1 MIYTAHPV
9 WMHPPTWGEQIIERL
24 DWKTDVLSG
33 ELGTEQR
40 VARRLTPRRSF
51 TASFYLQKT
60 DRQQFE
66 YNMAA
71 RGSQVWVIPVWHDV
85 STLDA
90 DAASGASV
98 LSVDT
103 QYREFLNSGLVIL
116 RGQSL
121 NSWEVGIVQSK
132 TSGSITLTDTLSA
145 AWPKR
150 TKVYPARL
158 ARLVFTLET
167 AKKTDDFVEARI
179 GFTLDQ
185 RNPYVSDIA
194 FPTYLSSPVLEQ
206 RPDESDE
213 LSFGYER
220 LLSIVDND
228 VGLPSYLDTANKTFQ
243 TIGYRW
249 SVIGRQKA
257 HDLRQLLSYL
267 RGRARAMWIPTFM
280 QDFTLDSDVASGAT
294 TLAVKNVGYTDSG
307 ARAAGK
313 QDIRIQLADGTVLYR
328 RITASIVSSAT
339 RETLTLSSPIATG
352 FVAGQVV
359 AISHMQLSRMESDSL
374 ELRHPTDSVGV
385 TQCDAR
391 WRGPTNF

>member
-1 MIYTAHPV
+1 
-9 WMHPPTWGEQIIERL
+9 
-24 DWKTDVLSG
+24 
-33 ELGTEQR
+33 
-40 VARRLTPRRSF
+40 
-51 TASFYLQKT
+51 
-60 DRQQFE
+60 
-66 YNMAA
+66 MAA

-103 QYREFLNSGLVIL
+103 QYREFLNSGLVVL

-132 TSGSITLTDTLSA
+132 TSSSITLTDTLSA

-167 AKKTDDFVEARI
+167 AKKTDDFVEARV
-179 GFTLDQ
+179 GFVLDQ
-185 RNPYVSDIA
+185 RNPYVSNIT
-194 FPTYLSSPVLEQ
+194 FPAYLSSPVLEQ

-220 LLSIVDND
+220 LLSTVDND

-249 SVIGRQKA
+249 SAVGRQEA
-257 HDLRQLLSYL
+257 HDLRQLLSHL

-280 QDFTLDSDVASGAT
+280 QDFTLDSDVANGAT

-352 FVAGQVV
+352 FVVGQVV

-374 ELRHPTDSVGV
+374 ELRHPTDSAGV

-391 WRGPTNF
+391 WRGSTNF